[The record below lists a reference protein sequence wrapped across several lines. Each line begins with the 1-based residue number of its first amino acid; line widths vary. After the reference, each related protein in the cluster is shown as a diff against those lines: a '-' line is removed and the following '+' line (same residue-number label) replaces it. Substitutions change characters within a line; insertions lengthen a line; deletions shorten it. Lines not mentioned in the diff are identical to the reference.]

1 MYTQNVNEIN
11 AETSMKD
18 EVDTKTFTMAT
29 FHEKSHFWGRL
40 TIWSVIVLTVFL
52 PAYLS
57 FGLGYHPGWQ
67 IILSGL
73 AAYAGVIA
81 VVWALEPIMYFP
93 MLGVSGTYISFLT
106 GNISN
111 MCLPSAAAAQSAV
124 GAEPGTAKGEIT
136 ATLSISA
143 ASLVNKLLLIPIII
157 GGAIIVANMPPQI
170 EAVFPLILPA
180 IFGAVFAQFAM
191 KKPIYGAIALIIGI
205 CVNLIALPI
214 YLKSLTCIVLTVLI
228 CIQLERMKEKKLSKS

>member
-1 MYTQNVNEIN
+1 MYTQKVNEIN
-11 AETSMKD
+11 TNTSMT
-18 EVDTKTFTMAT
+18 EAVDKASFSMET

-40 TIWSVIVLTVFL
+40 TIWSVIALSILL
-52 PAYLS
+52 PIYLS

-73 AAYAGVIA
+73 AAYGGVIA
-81 VVWALEPIMYFP
+81 VVWVLEPVMYFP

-170 EAVFPLILPA
+170 EAVFPLVLPA

-191 KKPIYGAIALIIGI
+191 KKPLYGVIALIIGI
-205 CVNLIALPI
+205 GVNLTALPI
-214 YLKSLTCIVLTVLI
+214 YMKSLTCIVLTVLI
-228 CIQLERMKEKKLSKS
+228 CIQLEKMKEKKQTQ